1 MCRDDQPAHESK
13 MLKAAQYRLV
23 GPTAKFCQDLH
34 LREDIKEI
42 EHPMFGPT
50 GTCVAISITQE
61 EAAMKHVKRPKIV
74 TTAVSI
80 LVASSVLALASEG
93 LAFPV
98 APSALTYNA
107 SSANPMPASQT
118 VTFSKNSL
126 VPRPWTASGDAAW
139 LTVSPA
145 SGTIAR
151 EQDQIAVLV
160 NASGMAAGT
169 YSGTVRITVVDKN
182 DRAQVTPVLVTLIVS
197 GATAT
202 STSTSTVTPSI
213 LLNPTSLSFSG
224 VAGGPP
230 PLAKPLTVSNP
241 TGGTLTWTMTETAA
255 WLGLNIMSGTT
266 TTETDSISASVS
278 TTGLAAGTYSTVIT
292 ISASGSSNSPQAIP
306 VTLTVTPPTTAGTA
320 TLTWSANTEPDVNAY
335 KVYMGTQPGVYGAP
349 ISVGNVTSYTVGNLA
364 GGTTYYFSV
373 TALNSS
379 GGESLHSAEVS
390 KPVY

>member
-1 MCRDDQPAHESK
+1 
-13 MLKAAQYRLV
+13 
-23 GPTAKFCQDLH
+23 
-34 LREDIKEI
+34 
-42 EHPMFGPT
+42 
-50 GTCVAISITQE
+50 
-61 EAAMKHVKRPKIV
+61 MKHVKRPKIV
-74 TTAVSI
+74 TTVMSI

-93 LAFPV
+93 FAFPV
-98 APSALTYNA
+98 APSTLTYNA
-107 SSANPMPASQT
+107 SSANPTPTSQT
-118 VTFSKNSL
+118 VTFSKKSL

-139 LTVSPA
+139 LSVSPA

-169 YSGTVRITVVDKN
+169 DTGTVRITVVDKN

-197 GATAT
+197 GATA
-202 STSTSTVTPSI
+202 TSTSTVTPSI

-241 TGGTLTWTMTETAA
+241 TGGTLTWTMTETTA

-266 TTETDSISASVS
+266 TTETDTISASVS

-349 ISVGNVTSYTVGNLA
+349 VSVGNVTSYTVGNLA
-364 GGTTYYFSV
+364 GGITYYFSV
-373 TALNSS
+373 TALNNS
-379 GGESLHSAEVS
+379 GGESLHSSEVS
-390 KPVY
+390 KPIY